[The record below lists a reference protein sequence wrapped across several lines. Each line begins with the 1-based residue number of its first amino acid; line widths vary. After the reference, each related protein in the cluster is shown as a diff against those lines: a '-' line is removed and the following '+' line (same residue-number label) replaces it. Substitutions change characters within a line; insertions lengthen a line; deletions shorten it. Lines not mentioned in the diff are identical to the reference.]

1 MEDTIT
7 PEAEERAVLINH
19 LSCQERFS
27 APLPPPPP
35 PPFPGEVTPEGI
47 RPGELLLALTS
58 GSTLEGGRYTSP
70 GQHSRALAL
79 KIKVREN

>member
-7 PEAEERAVLINH
+7 PEAEGRAVLIYH
-19 LSCQERFS
+19 LSYQERFS
-27 APLPPPPP
+27 AHLPPTPPTP
-35 PPFPGEVTPEGI
+35 QGELTPEGI

-58 GSTLEGGRYTSP
+58 GSTREGGHYTSP